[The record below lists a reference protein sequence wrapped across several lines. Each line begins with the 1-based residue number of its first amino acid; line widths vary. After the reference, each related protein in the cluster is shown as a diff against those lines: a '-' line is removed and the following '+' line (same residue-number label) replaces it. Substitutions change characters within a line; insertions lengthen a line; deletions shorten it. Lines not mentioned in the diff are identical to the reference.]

1 MPRITKLEDDI
12 KARVTSEDEYKLHFA
27 EMRNRLKQSNNKNK
41 MDTEEAVDAAE
52 KVIEVLFK
60 RLKK

>member
-12 KARVTSEDEYKLHFA
+12 KDRVSSEEEYKLHFA
-27 EMRNRLKQSNNKNK
+27 EMRKRLKKSQHKNK
-41 MDTEEAVDAAE
+41 LDTEEAVDAAE
-52 KVIEVLFK
+52 KVIELLFK

>member
-12 KARVTSEDEYKLHFA
+12 KSKVSSEVEYKLHFA
-27 EMRNRLKQSNNKNK
+27 EMRKRLKQSHHRNKI
-41 MDTEEAVDAAE
+41 DTEEAVDAAE
-52 KVIEVLFK
+52 KVIELLFK